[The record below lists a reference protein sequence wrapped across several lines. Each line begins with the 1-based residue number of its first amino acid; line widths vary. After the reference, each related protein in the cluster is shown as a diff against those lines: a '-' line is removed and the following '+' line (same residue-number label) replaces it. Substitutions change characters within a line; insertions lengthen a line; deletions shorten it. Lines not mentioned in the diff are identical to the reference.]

1 MRHLLTQRVAAT
13 LLLSIIVFSGAVS
26 TSRAQD
32 IVGGAAR
39 TDLSGGAGSGT
50 RTGGGGGG
58 GGGGSRPKRPATRYV
73 TNTRT
78 VTVTKT
84 IVKTPTTGTI
94 VVSAEPGAGIVVES
108 VRGGTG
114 DEGTVPAGDRQF
126 VFNNLAPGRYRVA
139 AELDG
144 YQPAEEEVVVTA
156 GKTAAVSLDLRPIT
170 FNVNLTT
177 NVTTGEVRY
186 APVVARNDP
195 STGEVK
201 YERAPGGETRIMQI
215 QNGRAVLSNL
225 RTGTYGLDIRADE
238 VGYQTLLATVTLP
251 GKTDFDIK
259 LNKLLSTKTFSATWT
274 SLEGWEA
281 PTSWTVA
288 TRKLSTSGP
297 GIALPKDESY
307 RYYSDFQLSSDAKM
321 INGVAASFVVR
332 AVDKQN
338 YYLIQLTG
346 AKSDEPYVL
355 RGFIVRNGVPQ
366 RMGSPIPIDGF
377 VQTLKPGQFFTVS
390 IKGTDNSFNVSITD
404 SQTGDV
410 LPLGILT
417 DPNRN
422 FKVGAVGLA
431 VRDTEHNEI
440 GRFIVCTSDCPRG

>member
-58 GGGGSRPKRPATRYV
+58 GAVRKPRVRNTATTTTV
-73 TNTRT
+73 RT
-78 VTVTKT
+78 VTRTKT
-84 IVKTPTTGTI
+84 VVVTPTTGTLS
-94 VVSAEPGAGIVVES
+94 VATEPGAALLVEPL
-108 VRGGTG
+108 RGGDALEG
-114 DEGTVPAGDRQF
+114 DVAKDERLF
-126 VFNNLAPGRYRVA
+126 IFNNLKPGTYRVA

-144 YQPAEEEVVVTA
+144 YTDAEKEVTVVANRPASVT
-156 GKTAAVSLDLRPIT
+156 LELRPIT
-170 FNVNLTT
+170 YNVNLTT

-186 APVVARNDP
+186 APVVAHKDP

-201 YERAPGGETRIMQI
+201 YERAPGGETRIMPI

-274 SLEGWEA
+274 SLDGWEA
-281 PTSWTVA
+281 PTSWTIA
-288 TRKLSTSGP
+288 TRKLSLTGP
-297 GIALPKDESY
+297 GVGLPKDESY

-346 AKSDEPYVL
+346 AKADEPYVL
-355 RGFIVRNGVPQ
+355 RGYIVRNGQPQ
-366 RMGSPIPIDGF
+366 RMASPIPIDGF
-377 VQTLKPGQFFTVS
+377 AQTLKLGQFFTVS

-417 DPNRN
+417 DPNRT

-431 VRDTEHNEI
+431 VRDTEQNEI
-440 GRFIVCTSDCPRG
+440 GRFIVCTSDCPKG

>member
-1 MRHLLTQRVAAT
+1 MRHLLASRVAAAA
-13 LLLSIIVFSGAVS
+13 LVLSIIILGGSSFPAL
-26 TSRAQD
+26 AQD

-39 TDLSGGAGSGT
+39 TDLSGGAGAGS
-50 RTGGGGGG
+50 RGGGGGG
-58 GGGGSRPKRPATRYV
+58 ATKKPAVRYV

-94 VVSAEPGAGIVVES
+94 VVSAEPKAAIVVEP

-114 DEGTVPAGDRQF
+114 DEGTVPADDRQF

-144 YQPAEEEVVVTA
+144 YQPAEEEVTLTA
-156 GKTAAVSLDLRPIT
+156 GKTAAVTLDLRPIT
-170 FNVNLTT
+170 YTVNLAT

-186 APVVARNDP
+186 APVVARKDP
-195 STGEVK
+195 TTGEVK
-201 YERAPGGETRIMQI
+201 YERAPGGETRLTQI
-215 QNGRAVLSNL
+215 QSGRAVLPNL
-225 RTGTYGLDIRADE
+225 RNGTYGLDIRADE

-274 SLEGWEA
+274 SLDGWEA
-281 PTSWTVA
+281 PSTWAVA
-288 TRKLSTSGP
+288 TRKLSASGP

-321 INGVAASFVVR
+321 INGVAASYVVR

-346 AKSDEPYVL
+346 AKADEPYVL

-377 VQTLKPGQFFTVS
+377 AQTLKPNQFFTVS

-417 DPNRN
+417 DPNRT

-431 VRDTEHNEI
+431 VRDTEQNEI
-440 GRFIVCTSDCPRG
+440 GRFIVCTSDCPQG

>member
-1 MRHLLTQRVAAT
+1 MRHLLASRVVAT
-13 LLLSIIVFSGAVS
+13 LALSIIFFSGAVS
-26 TSRAQD
+26 TRAQD

-39 TDLSGGAGSGT
+39 TDLSGGAGAGI
-50 RTGGGGGG
+50 RGGGG
-58 GGGGSRPKRPATRYV
+58 GGGGSRAPRRPTTRYV

-94 VVSAEPGAGIVVES
+94 VVSAEPKAVIVVES

-114 DEGTVPAGDRQF
+114 DEGEVPANDRQF

-156 GKTAAVSLDLRPIT
+156 GKTSAVSLDLRAIT
-170 FNVNLTT
+170 HTVNLIT
-177 NVTTGEVRY
+177 NVSTGEVRY
-186 APVVARNDP
+186 APVVAQKDA
-195 STGEVK
+195 STGEIK
-201 YERAPGGETRIMQI
+201 YERAPGGETRLTQI
-215 QNGRAVLSNL
+215 QGGRAVLPNL
-225 RTGTYGLDIRADE
+225 RSGTYGLDIRADE

-259 LNKLLSTKTFSATWT
+259 LNKLLSNKTFSATWT

-281 PTSWTVA
+281 PGGWTVA
-288 TRKLSTSGP
+288 TRKLSATGP
-297 GIALPKDESY
+297 GVALPRDESY
-307 RYYSDFQLSSDAKM
+307 RYYSDFELSSDAKM
-321 INGVAASFVVR
+321 LNGVAASFVVR

-346 AKSDEPYVL
+346 AKADEPYVL
-355 RGFIVRNGVPQ
+355 RGFIVKNGVPQ

-377 VQTLKPGQFFTVS
+377 AATLKANQFFTIS
-390 IKGTDNSFNVSITD
+390 IKGKDNSFAVSITD

-417 DPNRN
+417 DPNSN

-431 VRDTEHNEI
+431 VRDTEQNEV
-440 GRFIVCTSDCPRG
+440 GRFIVCASDCPKG

>member
-1 MRHLLTQRVAAT
+1 V
-13 LLLSIIVFSGAVS
+13 LSIIVVSGAAS

-50 RTGGGGGG
+50 RVGGGGGG
-58 GGGGSRPKRPATRYV
+58 GGGGSRVSKRPATRYV

-84 IVKTPTTGTI
+84 ILKTPTTGTI
-94 VVSAEPGAGIVVES
+94 VVSAEPKAVIVVES

-114 DEGTVPAGDRQF
+114 DEGTVPADDRQF

-288 TRKLSTSGP
+288 TRKLSLTGP

-355 RGFIVRNGVPQ
+355 RGFIVRNGAPQ

-377 VQTLKPGQFFTVS
+377 VQTLKPNQFFTVS

-431 VRDTEHNEI
+431 VRDTEQNEI

>member
-1 MRHLLTQRVAAT
+1 MRHLIAPGAVAA
-13 LLLSIIVFSGAVS
+13 LALSILFFSGAVS
-26 TSRAQD
+26 TRAQD

-50 RTGGGGGG
+50 RGGGGGGG
-58 GGGGSRPKRPATRYV
+58 GGGGSRAPKKPATRYV

-94 VVSAEPGAGIVVES
+94 VVSAEPKAVVIAES

-114 DEGTVPAGDRQF
+114 DEGTVPADDRQF

-170 FNVNLTT
+170 HTVNLTT
-177 NVTTGEVRY
+177 NVGTGEVRY

-195 STGEVK
+195 GTGEVK
-201 YERAPGGETRIMQI
+201 YERAPGGETRLTQI
-215 QNGRAVLSNL
+215 QNGRAVLPNL
-225 RTGTYGLDIRADE
+225 RSGIYGLDIRADE

-251 GKTDFDIK
+251 GKTDFDVK
-259 LNKLLSTKTFSATWT
+259 LNKLLSNKTFSATWT

-281 PTSWTVA
+281 PGGWAVT
-288 TRKLSTSGP
+288 TRKLNANSP
-297 GIALPKDESY
+297 GIALPRDESY
-307 RYYSDFQLSSDAKM
+307 RYYSDFELSSDAKM
-321 INGVAASFVVR
+321 LNGVAASFVVR

-355 RGFIVRNGVPQ
+355 RGFIVKNGAPQ
-366 RMGSPIPIDGF
+366 RMGSAIPIDGF
-377 VQTLKPGQFFTVS
+377 SSTLKANQFFNIS
-390 IKGTDNSFNVSITD
+390 IKGKDNSFTVSITD

-410 LPLGILT
+410 LPLGILS

-431 VRDTEHNEI
+431 VRDTEQNEI
-440 GRFIVCTSDCPRG
+440 GRFIVCASDCPKG

>member
-1 MRHLLTQRVAAT
+1 MRDLLSPRVVAAT
-13 LLLSIIVFSGAVS
+13 LALSILVLLAGISA
-26 TSRAQD
+26 RAQD

-58 GGGGSRPKRPATRYV
+58 GGGGGAPRRPKTRYV

-94 VVSAEPGAGIVVES
+94 VVSAEPRAVVVAES

-114 DEGTVPAGDRQF
+114 DEGTVPPDDRQF

-144 YQPAEEEVVVTA
+144 YQPAEEEVVVAA

-170 FNVNLTT
+170 YTVNILT
-177 NVTTGEVRY
+177 NVGTGEVRY
-186 APVVARNDP
+186 APVVARRDP
-195 STGEVK
+195 GTGETK
-201 YERAPGGETRIMQI
+201 YERAPGGETRLAQM
-215 QNGRAVLSNL
+215 QNGRATLSNL

-238 VGYQTLLATVTLP
+238 VGYQTLLATITLP
-251 GKTDFDIK
+251 GKTDYDVK
-259 LNKLLSTKTFSATWT
+259 LNKLLSSKTFSATWT

-281 PTSWTVA
+281 PAGWAVA
-288 TRKLSTSGP
+288 TRKLAVKGP
-297 GIALPKDESY
+297 GLALPRDESY
-307 RYYSDFQLSSDAKM
+307 RYYSDFELSSDVKM
-321 INGVAASFVVR
+321 LNGVAASFVMR
-332 AVDKQN
+332 AQDKQN

-346 AKSDEPYVL
+346 ERADEPYVL
-355 RGFIVRNGVPQ
+355 RGFIVKNGVPQ

-377 VQTLKPGQFFTVS
+377 AATLKANQFFNVS
-390 IKGTDNSFNVSITD
+390 IKATDNSFNASITD

-422 FKVGAVGLA
+422 FRVGAVGIA
-431 VRDTEHNEI
+431 ARDTEQNEV
-440 GRFIVCTSDCPRG
+440 GRFIVCTPECPKG

>member
-1 MRHLLTQRVAAT
+1 MRHLLASRVAAT
-13 LLLSIIVFSGAVS
+13 ALVLFIIFLGGAS
-26 TSRAQD
+26 FPARAQD

-39 TDLSGGAGSGT
+39 TDLSGGAGA
-50 RTGGGGGG
+50 RAGGGGGG
-58 GGGGSRPKRPATRYV
+58 GGAPRRPAVRYV

-94 VVSAEPGAGIVVES
+94 VVSAEPKAAIVVES

-114 DEGTVPAGDRQF
+114 DEGTVPADDRQF

-144 YQPAEEEVVVTA
+144 YQPAEEEVTLTA
-156 GKTAAVSLDLRPIT
+156 GKTAAVTLDLRPIT
-170 FNVNLTT
+170 YSVNLTT
-177 NVTTGEVRY
+177 NVTTGEVRD
-186 APVVARNDP
+186 APVVARKDP
-195 STGEVK
+195 TTGEVK
-201 YERAPGGETRIMQI
+201 YERAPGGETRLTQI
-215 QNGRAVLSNL
+215 QNGRAQLPNL
-225 RTGTYGLDIRADE
+225 RAGTYGLDIRADE
-238 VGYQTLLATVTLP
+238 VGYQTLLATITLP
-251 GKTDFDIK
+251 GKTDFDVK

-274 SLEGWEA
+274 SLDGWEA
-281 PTSWTVA
+281 PSSWTVS
-288 TRKLSTSGP
+288 TRKLSISGP

-321 INGVAASFVVR
+321 VNGVAASFVVR
-332 AVDKQN
+332 AQDKQN

-346 AKSDEPYVL
+346 AKADEPYVL
-355 RGFIVRNGVPQ
+355 RGFIVKNGVPQ
-366 RMGSPIPIDGF
+366 RMASPIPIDGF
-377 VQTLKPGQFFTVS
+377 AQTLKPNQFFTVS

-417 DPNRN
+417 DPNRT

-431 VRDTEHNEI
+431 VRDTEQNEI
-440 GRFIVCTSDCPRG
+440 GRFVVCTSDCPKG